1 MRQPLPF
8 SRRHLLVGGLSVA
21 LLAAC
26 SDPPGAVQADSA
38 ADLDAGP
45 EADVDAGPPVPTTDN
60 RIELLE
66 QRYGVVVGLWALDV
80 LGGRSL
86 AHRAEERFAM
96 CSTFKT
102 YAAAAVVRKSE
113 RGEIALSDTVTIEP
127 ADIIA
132 HSPVTGTRVG
142 AAMTLAELCRAALQQ
157 SDNAAANWLLRV
169 LGGPSAVTEFARS
182 IGDEESRLDR
192 WETELNSAV
201 PGDLRDTT
209 TPGALG
215 LGYRNLLAGKAL
227 GAAGRQQLT
236 DWMLGNGTSSMRAGL
251 PAGWTSADKTG
262 SGGYGTT
269 NDVGIA
275 YAPDGQ
281 QLLLSM
287 MSRSAT
293 DDPAALNQ
301 RPMLGELAAIAV
313 GDLLQGQ

>member
-1 MRQPLPF
+1 M
-8 SRRHLLVGGLSVA
+8 
-21 LLAAC
+21 LAAC
-26 SDPPGAVQADSA
+26 SDPPGAVQADTGA
-38 ADLDAGP
+38 GPAADLEADLDAGP
-45 EADVDAGPPVPTTDN
+45 EADLDAGPPVPTTDN

-66 QRYGVVVGLWALDV
+66 QRYGVVVGLWALDL

-86 AHRAEERFAM
+86 AHRVGERFAM

-132 HSPVTGTRVG
+132 HSPVAGTRVG
-142 AAMTLAELCRAALQQ
+142 AAMTLAELCQAALQQ

-169 LGGPSAVTEFARS
+169 LGGPSAITEFARS

-201 PGDLRDTT
+201 PGNLRDTS

-215 LGYRNLLAGKAL
+215 LGYRNLLAGEAL

-236 DWMLGNGTSSMRAGL
+236 DWMRGNATSSMRAGL
-251 PAGWTSADKTG
+251 PAGWTSADKSG

-275 YAPDGQ
+275 YAPDGRR
-281 QLLLSM
+281 LLLSM

-293 DDPAALNQ
+293 DDPAAPNQ
-301 RPMLGELAAIAV
+301 RPMIGELTAIAV
-313 GDLLQGQ
+313 GDLLQGK